1 MASHHRSCAGYHAV
15 LHIDRDGQW
24 SNRSDK
30 KTLAWLTSV
39 CRDGRWQKPSDAC
52 FFSRQETTRGN
63 VGFVQYPAYDIRQIR
78 TSAIDRKSN
87 ASDYNAAKKSSQWR
101 RYTPCLIKRP
111 ALSLSTLSRSP
122 NIDKFLNL
130 LTDFAD
136 SYKQFNKKFLFFN
149 AQIKVSIKNNIQSKN
164 YGRYYV
170 KLSYDKIGLLVQT
183 LGETA

>member
-1 MASHHRSCAGYHAV
+1 
-15 LHIDRDGQW
+15 
-24 SNRSDK
+24 
-30 KTLAWLTSV
+30 
-39 CRDGRWQKPSDAC
+39 
-52 FFSRQETTRGN
+52 
-63 VGFVQYPAYDIRQIR
+63 
-78 TSAIDRKSN
+78 
-87 ASDYNAAKKSSQWR
+87 
-101 RYTPCLIKRP
+101 
-111 ALSLSTLSRSP
+111 
-122 NIDKFLNL
+122 LNL